1 MSENIVVD
9 VEKEIEFIAKYVKVG
24 KKIVAEI
31 LSSQDKF
38 FLSIGAIKL
47 SDYAMSIGKS
57 VNDLSEDIKALAKN
71 APKLTDKT
79 VIQDEDR
86 KNFIAKDTKLL
97 PETIEEVLHFE
108 DMYFIDIGIIDEDE
122 YYGTDKK

>member
-1 MSENIVVD
+1 MSEDIIVD

-31 LSSQDKF
+31 LGSQDKF
-38 FLSIGAIKL
+38 FLSAGIMKL
-47 SDYAMSIGKS
+47 SDYAISVGKS
-57 VNDLSEDIKALAKN
+57 VNELPEDIKELAKN
-71 APKLTDKT
+71 APKLTAET

-86 KNFIAKDTKLL
+86 KKFIAQDTKLL

-108 DMYFIDIGIIDEDE
+108 DMYLIDIGAVDEDE